1 MFRVKVWNVTF
12 LLVSISKML
21 LVLKAVLKV
30 AGIRSNLERKNIVT
44 TYLEV
49 CLAKGRGVDPK
60 HVSYSIYLSFLITIM
75 FRYFPASHVV
85 SRVFYGVFLPPFF
98 SPLEGKVMR
107 GF

>member
-49 CLAKGRGVDPK
+49 CLAKSRGVDPK
-60 HVSYSIYLSFLITIM
+60 RVSYSIYLSFLITIM
-75 FRYFPASHVV
+75 FRYFPSSHVV
-85 SRVFYGVFLPPFF
+85 SRVFLWSFFATFFL
-98 SPLEGKVMR
+98 SS
-107 GF
+107 